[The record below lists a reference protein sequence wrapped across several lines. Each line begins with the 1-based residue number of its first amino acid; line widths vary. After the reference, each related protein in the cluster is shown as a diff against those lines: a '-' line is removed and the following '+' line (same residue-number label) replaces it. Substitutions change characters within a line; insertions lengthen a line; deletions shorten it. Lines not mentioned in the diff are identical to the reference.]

1 MSFDWSKHVKPNGQ
15 WVQFDN
21 PGDKVVGT
29 ILNIREHTFDADK
42 GPVPIVDL
50 DAGGEE
56 HVSLSCAAINLR
68 GQMAELNPQVGDK
81 IGVKLTGLERLPGRP
96 QPMKVFDV
104 RILEK
109 SPEPQNVEP
118 PDDDLAQYG
127 DEPF

>member
-1 MSFDWSKHVKPNGQ
+1 LSFDWSKHAKPNGQ

-21 PGDKVVGT
+21 AGDKVVGT
-29 ILNIREHTFDADK
+29 ILNIREHTFDQDK
-42 GPVPIVDL
+42 GPVPIIDL

-81 IGVKLTGLERLPGRP
+81 IGVKLTGTERLPGRP

-104 RILEK
+104 RLLEK
-109 SPEPQNVEP
+109 AVPKEEIP
-118 PDDDLAQYG
+118 PAEEYS